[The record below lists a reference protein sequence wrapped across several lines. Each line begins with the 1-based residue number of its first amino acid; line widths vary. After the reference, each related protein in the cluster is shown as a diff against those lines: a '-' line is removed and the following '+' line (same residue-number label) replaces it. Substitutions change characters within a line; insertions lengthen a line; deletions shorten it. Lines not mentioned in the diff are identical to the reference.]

1 MTATATAASA
11 SRADRGAAPPRRAAS
26 AGRRET
32 IVVRGALLMLA
43 LAVVDDAFVHPE
55 PGTGIGDHVASG
67 SVPAAAALAVA
78 VLYPRLR
85 AGLRATVLLGY
96 ASVAIVA
103 GVVDGLRHV
112 LVDRLAGDD
121 VTAMLALAAGVVL
134 GIVGVA
140 VLWRSRR
147 RDDALPRRYL
157 RRSVITVGA
166 VVGAYFV
173 VLPIALAVVVNHKAR
188 SPVPTADLGR
198 PYQQVTLRTSDGL
211 RLAAWYVPSRN
222 HAAVIV
228 FPGRKGPVRHAR
240 MLVRHGYGVLLVDR
254 RGEGASDGDYN
265 ARGWGGEP
273 DLKAALGFLQQRS
286 DVDSRRIGGLGLSVG
301 GELLLQTAAR
311 DQRLHAVVSEG
322 AGRQSLADQLQL
334 PDVPKALRWLSPMT
348 AETAAG
354 IVLADH
360 APPTGLVHVMRHIA
374 PRPVL
379 LIRGGRGNPD
389 EELNPVYQ
397 RAGGRMVQLWE
408 IPQAGHTGGLSAVP
422 RAYEARVVGFFDR
435 ALGVR

>member
-1 MTATATAASA
+1 MSPRPQAVTV
-11 SRADRGAAPPRRAAS
+11 AAPTRLPAKV
-26 AGRRET
+26 GRRET
-32 IVVRGALLMLA
+32 FVVRGALLILA

-55 PGTGIGDHVASG
+55 PGTGARDHLASG
-67 SVPAAAALAVA
+67 LVPAAAAVAVA

-85 AGLRATVLLGY
+85 VGLRATVLLVC
-96 ASVAIVA
+96 APVAIVA

-112 LVDRLAGDD
+112 LVDRVAGDD

-147 RDDALPRRYL
+147 RDDPPARRYL
-157 RRSVITVGA
+157 RRALISVGA

-173 VLPIALAVVVNHKAR
+173 VLPIAVAVVVNHKAR
-188 SPVPTADLGR
+188 SPVPAADLGR
-198 PYQQVTLRTSDGL
+198 PYQQVTLRTGDGL

-222 HAAVIV
+222 RAAVIV
-228 FPGRKGPVRHAR
+228 FPGRTGPVRHAR
-240 MLVRHGYGVLLVDR
+240 MLVRHGYGALLIDR

-265 ARGWGGEP
+265 ARGWGGTP
-273 DLKAALGFLQQRS
+273 DLKAALGFLQRRS
-286 DVDSRRIGGLGLSVG
+286 DVDPWRIGGLGLSVG
-301 GELLLQTAAR
+301 GELLLQTAAQDR
-311 DQRLHAVVSEG
+311 RLHAVVSEG

-360 APPTGLVHVMRHIA
+360 APPTGLVHVMPRIA

-379 LIRGGRGNPD
+379 LMRGGRGNPD

-397 RAGGRMVQLWE
+397 RAGGRTVQLWQ

-422 RAYEARVVGFFDR
+422 RAYETRVVGFFDR